1 LADAWHYS
9 FVVSSIS
16 FASAVEAVVQRAT
29 ALSIGSLGGHEAM
42 GLADVLGGSSSVRQR
57 HQALSAAEV
66 SGSCLGGNSFCRQ
79 RHRRMPVLMMAGC
92 LGSSG
97 FIVGGI
103 SLSLAVSAGVYS
115 ADILMRQ
122 RKLYAIGCSS
132 RRLGGTCLFDRG
144 EQRSGWQQLLL
155 FIRQLSCGN
164 SVGVRSIGIS
174 LFSGFIRQIS
184 SCQ

>member
-1 LADAWHYS
+1 
-9 FVVSSIS
+9 
-16 FASAVEAVVQRAT
+16 
-29 ALSIGSLGGHEAM
+29 
-42 GLADVLGGSSSVRQR
+42 
-57 HQALSAAEV
+57 
-66 SGSCLGGNSFCRQ
+66 
-79 RHRRMPVLMMAGC
+79 MAGC

-115 ADILMRQ
+115 ADIFMRQ

-174 LFSGFIRQIS
+174 LFSGFIGRYLGVS
-184 SCQ
+184 SLVVGNPSGCQGCIN